1 MSLFWYAH
9 MGKME
14 DVFMGEMIAAVVF
27 IVIAAAAGVWV
38 WWLER

>member
-1 MSLFWYAH
+1 MGLFWYAR
-9 MGKME
+9 MGTME

>member
-1 MSLFWYAH
+1 MGLFWYARLE
-9 MGKME
+9 ME

-27 IVIAAAAGVWV
+27 IVIAIAAGVWV

>member
-1 MSLFWYAH
+1 MWVRPY
-9 MGKME
+9 GKME

-27 IVIAAAAGVWV
+27 IVIAIAAGVWV